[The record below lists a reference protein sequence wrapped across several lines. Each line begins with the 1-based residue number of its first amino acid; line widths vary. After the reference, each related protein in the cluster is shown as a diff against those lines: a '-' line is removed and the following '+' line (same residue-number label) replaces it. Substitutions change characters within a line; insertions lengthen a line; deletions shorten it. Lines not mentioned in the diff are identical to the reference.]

1 MPMSTSD
8 ILLVDCVKA
17 VKHYESLPANDKRNL
32 TKSLVGKVLANHTEW
47 QNRHNFGGVDKYSLD
62 QALDNMNPTLLA
74 SIIYRIYYETD
85 KQNDLEN
92 TIKKVVADLSRSVKI
107 DAENVVGRG
116 GKKLFAYP
124 KAMQKY
130 TYKLTTTYTSSESV
144 KVKGVDEIKLSGKER
159 MTDGFDVQG
168 ISDKVVAVAR
178 RLAQDDLDI
187 GLGGKVQTV
196 LQHVDHAKE
205 LVADK
210 EKLNAKNRESLNS
223 CLELLTT
230 GEQCT
235 EDSIEKMALN
245 NEEYTQSVKGLTELV
260 DQVAGEQDETSDEV
274 KPIVIEKQWAE
285 TINSIIKNNSGGKL
299 KDINKLL
306 FDHADLQSKSKEL
319 LAEVNVLRT
328 RQTSVPINPIGE
340 VETANLGTLKY
351 KVVEKK
357 ASDIFTNPRTGKRIA
372 QLNFMI
378 PTLEWTNDKGKV
390 VAHPYTP
397 QLNESY
403 QFRASHLISFLTAF
417 VLRLNVWCHGHTG
430 VGKTTLPA
438 QVASRIGF
446 PVFPL
451 NLDSNLERADLTGQT
466 TLITE
471 GGTTVTKFEE
481 GILPKAMI
489 QPCFLVLDEIDAAKP
504 DLLFVLQRATE
515 GGGLLLTED
524 SGRLVKPHPLFR
536 FIATANS
543 RGQGDEHGVYAGVRP
558 LNGALLNRFG
568 MFIEVDYMESEEE
581 IAMLKK
587 EYPLVPKD
595 FLEPCVQ
602 FAKLCRKAFENGET
616 SVPVSPRDTMNMC
629 QLYQHFSTV
638 LTTKVQATE
647 FAVQLSVLNRCPLDN
662 KQRIIE
668 LADRVFA
675 NTKFNI
681 K

>member
-1 MPMSTSD
+1 MSTD

-32 TKSLVGKVLANHTEW
+32 TKSLVGNILANHTDWEDK
-47 QNRHNFGGVDKYSLD
+47 RNFGGTGKYTLD

-74 SIIYRIYYETD
+74 SIIYRIYCDTD
-85 KQNDLEN
+85 TQANLTKV
-92 TIKKVVADLSRSVKI
+92 IKKVIIELSNSVI
-107 DAENVVGRG
+107 DDSENVVGRG
-116 GKKLFAYP
+116 KKRLFAYP
-124 KAMQKY
+124 QSMQKY
-130 TYKLTTTYTSSESV
+130 THQLTTTVLAPESV
-144 KVKGVDEIKLSGKER
+144 KVEGVESIKLSGKEKS
-159 MTDGFDVQG
+159 MDGFDVQG
-168 ISDKVVAVAR
+168 TSDKVVAVAR
-178 RLAQDDLDI
+178 KLAQDDLDI
-187 GLGGKVQTV
+187 GLGGKVQTI
-196 LQHVDHAKE
+196 LQHIDRAKE

-210 EKLNAKNRESLNS
+210 EQLNAKNRESLNS
-223 CLELLTT
+223 CLELLTI
-230 GEQCT
+230 ECT
-235 EDSIEKMALN
+235 EESIEKIALKH
-245 NEEYTQSVKGLTELV
+245 EEYTSGVMPETTSET
-260 DQVAGEQDETSDEV
+260 QDETETNVV
-274 KPIVIEKQWAE
+274 KPIVIEEKWAE
-285 TINSIIKNNSGGKL
+285 TINLIIKNNSDGEI

-306 FDHADLQSKSKEL
+306 FDHADLQTKSKEL
-319 LAEVNVLRT
+319 LNEVNVLRT
-328 RQTSVPINPIGE
+328 RATSVAINPIGE
-340 VETANLGTLKY
+340 VDTANMGTLSY

-357 ASDIFTNPRTGKRIA
+357 ASDIFTNPRTGKRIS
-372 QLNFMI
+372 QLNFVI
-378 PTLEWTNDKGKV
+378 PTLEWTNDKGDV
-390 VAHPYTP
+390 VTHPYTP
-397 QLNESY
+397 ELNESY

-430 VGKTTLPA
+430 TGKTTLPA
-438 QVASRIGF
+438 QVAARIGF

-481 GILPKAMI
+481 GILPKAMV

-524 SGRLVKPHPLFR
+524 SGRLIKPHPLFR

-558 LNGALLNRFG
+558 LNGALLNRFS
-568 MFIEVDYMESEEE
+568 MFIEVEYMDSEEE
-581 IAMLKK
+581 ISMLKK
-587 EYPLVPKD
+587 QYPLVPKD

-602 FAKLCRKAFENGET
+602 FAKLCRRAFENGET